1 MPFRKQYDSAAA
13 AIADLGDGATVL
25 IGGVGPGGEP
35 AGLLDALLASGVRGL
50 TVVCDLGDD
59 GDWVQSESEIWMAGL
74 VEAGVIT
81 RLIAPAL
88 PGVDDVVAL
97 EVEPGQRRPLAVA
110 TWSSGPLAIA
120 ILQRGGLAVEMVPRG
135 ALAERLRAAGAGIG
149 GVFVPAAS
157 VGVFDG
163 GNEGMGLETRTIN
176 GVECVLLPP
185 LRADFA
191 LLRADCA
198 DTMGNLA
205 YRGAQRG
212 WNAVMAAAARITV
225 VEADTIGEPGVID
238 PELVITPGIYVNRI
252 VAAKAGVNADANAAG
267 YTG

>member
-1 MPFRKQYDSAAA
+1 MPFRKIYDSAAA

-25 IGGVGPGGEP
+25 VGGVAPDRGP

-50 TVVCDLGDD
+50 TVVCDLSD
-59 GDWVQSESEIWMAGL
+59 GDGAESSRIGELAA
-74 VEAGVIT
+74 AGVIT
-81 RLIAPAL
+81 RLIAPAV
-88 PGVDDVVAL
+88 PGADGGMRRQLGASGAL
-97 EVEPGQRRPLAVA
+97 EIE
-110 TWSSGPLAIA
+110 T
-120 ILQRGGLAVEMVPRG
+120 VPRDV
-135 ALAERLRAAGAGIG
+135 LAERLRAAGAGIG

-157 VGVFDG
+157 AGAAPDANS
-163 GNEGMGLETRTIN
+163 GNGLETRTIN

-225 VEADTIGEPGVID
+225 VEADTIGEPGAID

-252 VAAKAGVNADANAAG
+252 VAADASG
-267 YTG
+267 QDG

>member
-25 IGGVGPGGEP
+25 IGSVGSGHEP
-35 AGLLDALLASGVRGL
+35 AGLLDALLDSGVRGL
-50 TVVCDLGDD
+50 TGVCDWGDAD
-59 GDWVQSESEIWMAGL
+59 GEDGAESVRMGRL
-74 VEAGVIT
+74 VEAGVIA
-81 RLIAPAL
+81 RLITPAAPGAV
-88 PGVDDVVAL
+88 GGMVR
-97 EVEPGQRRPLAVA
+97 QR
-110 TWSSGPLAIA
+110 WESGE
-120 ILQRGGLAVEMVPRG
+120 LAVEVVPRG

-157 VGVFDG
+157 VGVSDAGNG
-163 GNEGMGLETRTIN
+163 GTGLETRTIN

-191 LLRADCA
+191 LLRAAGA
-198 DTMGNLA
+198 DTLGNLA

-212 WNAVMAAAARITV
+212 WNAVMAAAARITI
-225 VEADTIGEPGVID
+225 VEADAIGEPGTID

-252 VAAKAGVNADANAAG
+252 VAANAGG
-267 YTG
+267 RTGSG

>member
-25 IGGVGPGGEP
+25 IGGVGPGREP

-50 TVVCDLGDD
+50 TGVCDFAD
-59 GDWVQSESEIWMAGL
+59 GDGTESARMGRL
-74 VEAGVIT
+74 VAAGVVA
-81 RLIAPAL
+81 RLITPSV
-88 PGVDDVVAL
+88 PGADGGMVR
-97 EVEPGQRRPLAVA
+97 ERME
-110 TWSSGPLAIA
+110 SGA
-120 ILQRGGLAVEMVPRG
+120 LAVEIVPRG

-157 VGVFDG
+157 AG
-163 GNEGMGLETRTIN
+163 GSDAGNRGTELETRTIS

-212 WNAVMAAAARITV
+212 WNAVMAAAARITI
-225 VEADTIGEPGVID
+225 VEADAIGEPGTID

-252 VAAKAGVNADANAAG
+252 VAGAAG
-267 YTG
+267 RDG

>member
-1 MPFRKQYDSAAA
+1 MPFRKVYDSAAA

-25 IGGVGPGGEP
+25 IGGAAPYSEP
-35 AGLLDALLASGVRGL
+35 SGLLDALLTAGVHGL
-50 TVVCDLGDD
+50 TAVCDFAD
-59 GDWVQSESEIWMAGL
+59 GDGAESARMGQLAA
-74 VEAGVIT
+74 AGVIT
-81 RLIAPAL
+81 RLIAPAW
-88 PGVDDVVAL
+88 PG
-97 EVEPGQRRPLAVA
+97 AVGRVLRQIGK
-110 TWSSGPLAIA
+110 SGSLTI
-120 ILQRGGLAVEMVPRG
+120 ETVPRG
-135 ALAERLRAAGAGIG
+135 VLAERLRAVGAGIG

-157 VGVFDG
+157 AGADG
-163 GNEGMGLETRTIN
+163 GAGADNRLETRTIN

-212 WNAVMAAAARITV
+212 WNAVMAAAARITI
-225 VEADTIGEPGVID
+225 VEADTIGEPGAID

-252 VAAKAGVNADANAAG
+252 VATNADG
-267 YTG
+267 QGR

>member
-1 MPFRKQYDSAAA
+1 MPFRKVYDSPAA
-13 AIADLGDGATVL
+13 AIADLGDGDTVL
-25 IGGVGPGGEP
+25 VGGLTPERGP

-50 TVVCDLGDD
+50 TVVCDFAD
-59 GDWVQSESEIWMAGL
+59 GDGAESARMGQL
-74 VEAGVIT
+74 VAAGVIA
-81 RLIAPAL
+81 RLIAPPFPAASAETL
-88 PGVDDVVAL
+88 RQLGASDSL
-97 EVEPGQRRPLAVA
+97 TIE
-110 TWSSGPLAIA
+110 T
-120 ILQRGGLAVEMVPRG
+120 VPRG
-135 ALAERLRAAGAGIG
+135 VLAERLRAAGAGIG

-157 VGVFDG
+157 AGADA
-163 GNEGMGLETRTIN
+163 GNHLETRTVN

-212 WNAVMAAAARITV
+212 WNAVMAAAARISIA
-225 VEADTIGEPGVID
+225 EANTIGEPGAID

-252 VAAKAGVNADANAAG
+252 VAANASGQDG
-267 YTG
+267 

>member
-13 AIADLGDGATVL
+13 AITDLGDGATVL

-35 AGLLDALLASGVRGL
+35 AGLLDALLASGVHGL
-50 TVVCDLGDD
+50 TSVCDFGDAD
-59 GDWVQSESEIWMAGL
+59 GGDGAESVRMGQL
-74 VEAGVIT
+74 VEAGVIS
-81 RLIAPAL
+81 RLITPAA
-88 PGVDDVVAL
+88 PGVDGGMVR
-97 EVEPGQRRPLAVA
+97 QRWESGELAA
-110 TWSSGPLAIA
+110 
-120 ILQRGGLAVEMVPRG
+120 EMVPRG

-157 VGVFDG
+157 VGSDG
-163 GNEGMGLETRTIN
+163 GNGGTELETRTIN

-212 WNAVMAAAARITV
+212 WNAVMAAAARITI
-225 VEADTIGEPGVID
+225 VEADTIGEPGTID

-252 VAAKAGVNADANAAG
+252 VAAAGVYANAAG
-267 YTG
+267 RTG